1 MEKAGDRRVKRVRD
15 GIINMPQNL
24 LKTRLFW
31 AVLFTLFLS
40 VSPKL
45 EELEKR
51 SFTVRDWIQVLT
63 ALASSGLVLLDCSEM
78 GKLYTPRFLPGK
90 NKEDFPQD

>member
-1 MEKAGDRRVKRVRD
+1 
-15 GIINMPQNL
+15 MPQNL

-31 AVLFTLFLS
+31 AVVFTLFLA
-40 VSPKL
+40 VAPKL

-51 SFTVRDWIQVLT
+51 SFTVQDWIQLLT
-63 ALASSGLVLLDCSEM
+63 ALASSGLVLLDFSKM
-78 GKLYTPRFLPGK
+78 GKFYTPHFLPGK

>member
-1 MEKAGDRRVKRVRD
+1 
-15 GIINMPQNL
+15 MPQNL

-31 AVLFTLFLS
+31 AVVFSLFLA
-40 VSPKL
+40 VAPKL

-51 SFTVRDWIQVLT
+51 SFTVRDWIQLLT

-90 NKEDFPQD
+90 NKEDFSQD